1 MSDGAT
7 EVRKTGRC
15 LCGSVSYIVSGPL
28 RPVVACHCSQ
38 CRRMTGHFMAATA
51 ARRADFAVA
60 GAEDLRWYE
69 ASDKAR
75 RGFCGRCGSTLFWD
89 GKDRDY
95 ISIAAG
101 SLDLPTGI
109 RLAQH
114 IFTEEKGDYYAI
126 EDGVAQSIG
135 GRFSI
140 PIPE

>member
-1 MSDGAT
+1 
-7 EVRKTGRC
+7 
-15 LCGSVSYIVSGPL
+15 
-28 RPVVACHCSQ
+28 
-38 CRRMTGHFMAATA
+38 MTGHFMAATA
-51 ARRADFAVA
+51 ARRTDFAVT

-89 GKDRDY
+89 GKGCDY

-126 EDGVAQSIG
+126 DDGVAQSSG